1 MTYYYS
7 LITIFAIVLSLMV
20 IDPNVGTYIDLQF
33 KLLRI
38 KIITLWMRVT
48 MYPRIKYNN
57 WEIQRRIKKIKK
69 ELDDKSNFS

>member
-1 MTYYYS
+1 
-7 LITIFAIVLSLMV
+7 MV

-57 WEIQRRIKKIKK
+57 WEIQRRIEKIKK

>member
-1 MTYYYS
+1 
-7 LITIFAIVLSLMV
+7 
-20 IDPNVGTYIDLQF
+20 
-33 KLLRI
+33 
-38 KIITLWMRVT
+38 MRVT

>member
-69 ELDDKSNFS
+69 ELDDKSNFT

>member
-57 WEIQRRIKKIKK
+57 WEIQRRIEKIKK